1 MTVGKYGNIKRR
13 TSDGIL
19 HDSTKEARRWIA
31 LKLLERAGAITGLQ
45 RQVKYILI
53 PKQEETY
60 ERISPK
66 TGKRLKDGVRTL
78 EQECAYVADFVY
90 QDAKTGELILEDVKG
105 YKKGAAYGTFVIKR
119 KLMLWIYGI
128 KIREV

>member
-1 MTVGKYGNIKRR
+1 MMASKYGNIKRR
-13 TSDGIL
+13 TADGIL
-19 HDSTKEARRWIA
+19 HDSTKEARRWNE

-45 RQVKYILI
+45 RQVKYILV
-53 PKQEETY
+53 PKQEVAY

-90 QDAKTGELILEDVKG
+90 QDAKTGVLIVEDTKGVKTKE
-105 YKKGAAYGTFVIKR
+105 YIIKR
-119 KLMLWIYGI
+119 KLMLWLYGI
-128 KIREV
+128 SIKEL

>member
-1 MTVGKYGNIKRR
+1 MMASKYGNIKRR
-13 TSDGIL
+13 TADGIL
-19 HDSTKEARRWIA
+19 HDSTKEARRWNE
-31 LKLLERAGAITGLQ
+31 LKLLERAGRITNLQ

-66 TGKRLKDGVRTL
+66 TGKRLKDGTRTL

-90 QDAKTGELILEDVKG
+90 RDAKTGELIVEDTKGVKTKE
-105 YKKGAAYGTFVIKR
+105 YIIKR
-119 KLMLWIYGI
+119 KLMLWLYSIS
-128 KIREV
+128 IREI

>member
-1 MTVGKYGNIKRR
+1 MVAKYGNIKRR
-13 TSDGIL
+13 TADGIL
-19 HDSTKEARRWIA
+19 HDSIKEAMRWSQ

-53 PKQEETY
+53 PKLEESY

-66 TGKRLKDGVRTL
+66 TGRRLKDGVRTL

-90 QDAKTGELILEDVKG
+90 QDAKTGELFVEDVKG
-105 YKKGAAYGTFVIKR
+105 YKKGAAYGMFVVKR